1 MTAAV
6 SPDELLLA
14 HDEELRTTAELDG
27 ATGAGRIGPLWV
39 GRFGS
44 RGFISYR
51 DLAGLDGAALDELI
65 AAALARFAADPA
77 VVDVE
82 WKTRGHDATADL
94 PGRLL
99 AAGFVAEA
107 PETVMIGQARLLVP
121 AGPPPQGVVIRRAGT
136 GGVELAADVAAVAE
150 LHQAVFGPGHASA
163 AGTLLDTLTHAP
175 DRHQLWLAE
184 AGGAV
189 ISAGRLARVP
199 GTRFTGLFGGATD
212 PRWRHR
218 GVYRRLTAARAAAA
232 LELGSELVYAE
243 CTRYSQPILERA
255 GLVAV
260 TTTTPYLWWRGAGAA
275 STP

>member
-1 MTAAV
+1 MTATA
-6 SPDELLLA
+6 SPAALLKA
-14 HDEELRTTAELDG
+14 HDDELRTTAELDG
-27 ATGAGRIGPLWV
+27 ATGVGRIGPLWV

-51 DLAGLDGAALDELI
+51 DLAGLDGKALDHLI
-65 AAALARFAADPA
+65 AAAVERFATDPA

-94 PGRLL
+94 PGRLR
-99 AAGFVAEA
+99 AAGFVAQE
-107 PETVMIGQARLLVP
+107 PETVMIGQAGLLVP
-121 AGPPPQGVVIRRAGT
+121 AGPPPAGVVVRRAGT
-136 GGVELAADVAAVAE
+136 AGAGLADDVDRVAE
-150 LHQAVFGPGHASA
+150 LHQAVFGPGHASEA
-163 AGTLLDTLTHAP
+163 ATLLDTLSHDP
-175 DRHQLWLAE
+175 GRHQLWLAE

-189 ISAGRLARVP
+189 ISAGRLVQVA

-232 LELGSELVYAE
+232 LELGSDLVYAE
-243 CTRYSQPILERA
+243 CTPFSRPILERA

-260 TTTTPYLWWRGAGAA
+260 TTTTPYLWWRGSSGAGA
-275 STP
+275 P